1 MANIFSVGGIMRNYD
16 LTVFIDVAEGEEGA
30 KAIHE
35 KLNGIV
41 TSGGGTVFSSTFNGR
56 IDLANTFR
64 KHTQAYAIRIQYSAS
79 IQCLEALHKEFK
91 INEAVIRQTNSTMAK
106 ILTPTQIEEL
116 VS

>member
-1 MANIFSVGGIMRNYD
+1 MRNYD
-16 LTVFIDVAEGEEGA
+16 LTVLINTEGGEDSA
-30 KAIHE
+30 KANHT
-35 KLNGIV
+35 KLNDII
-41 TSGGGTVFSSTFNGR
+41 TSHKGTIYASVFNGR